1 MTNTKSHSTQAINKT
16 AKKADPFAS
25 LKSSIMIVSIA
36 GTMAGW
42 LVLLNQEKE
51 TAPVSPAI
59 ISTAVSENGERAVMP
74 TSIVDINQL
83 RQVNE
88 VAAVEAIRVVART
101 RSSQ

>member
-1 MTNTKSHSTQAINKT
+1 MTNTKSHSTQAIKKT
-16 AKKADPFAS
+16 AKKADTFAS
-25 LKSSIMIVSIA
+25 LKSSIMMVSII

-59 ISTAVSENGERAVMP
+59 ISTAVYESDERAVTP
-74 TSIVDINQL
+74 TPIVDINQL
-83 RQVNE
+83 RQVNA
-88 VAAVEAIRVVART
+88 VAPVQAIRVVART